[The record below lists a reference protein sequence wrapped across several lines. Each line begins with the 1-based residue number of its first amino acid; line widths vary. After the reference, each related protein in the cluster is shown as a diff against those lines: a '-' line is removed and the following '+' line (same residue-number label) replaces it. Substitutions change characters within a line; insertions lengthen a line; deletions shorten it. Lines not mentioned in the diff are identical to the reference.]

1 MFPHLELNVFCWDS
15 SSFASVGVPGLL
27 RDQDSHPPRGSDVAA
42 ALTGIYA
49 HTSDPGKWTDSSSW
63 PPGWPLLVLQ
73 LFSIGVLISQLLTM
87 YFISVCVDSVVFP
100 VPLGQVG
107 LSGQQCSGLAS
118 CICILPHLYS
128 GMKGS

>member
-1 MFPHLELNVFCWDS
+1 M
-15 SSFASVGVPGLL
+15 PGLL

-49 HTSDPGKWTDSSSW
+49 HTSGPGKWTEWTDSSSW

-87 YFISVCVDSVVFP
+87 YFISVCVDSVVFQYHW
-100 VPLGQVG
+100 G
-107 LSGQQCSGLAS
+107 
-118 CICILPHLYS
+118 
-128 GMKGS
+128 K

>member
-49 HTSDPGKWTDSSSW
+49 HTSGPGKWTEWTDSSSW
-63 PPGWPLLVLQ
+63 PPGWALLVLQ
-73 LFSIGVLISQLLTM
+73 LFSIGVLISQFSMVSHVLHLC
-87 YFISVCVDSVVFP
+87 VC
-100 VPLGQVG
+100 G
-107 LSGQQCSGLAS
+107 LSGFSSTTGAS
-118 CICILPHLYS
+118 RAFWPA
-128 GMKGS
+128 M